1 MTEEEIAK
9 LISEFAREEAFIPG
23 FPSDVIRKREDRYR
37 KAINGFQRWLSYQ
50 RLEMAIVKRE

>member
-1 MTEEEIAK
+1 MTDEEIAK

-23 FPSDVIRKREDRYR
+23 FPSDVIREREEMYR

-50 RLEMAIVKRE
+50 RLEMTIVKQ

>member
-23 FPSDVIRKREDRYR
+23 FPSDVIREREEMDR

-50 RLEMAIVKRE
+50 RLEMTIVKQ